1 MQRRITNSNLLTALV
16 LALALALGLAC
27 SDDDTEPT
35 GDSKVVDKD
44 GGTKEG
50 GTKEAGGDMLKPDLP
65 PPPKKKVIILHTND
79 LHDHLQGWSPN
90 ADYTPDKT
98 GDDNT
103 MGGFA
108 RLATAIAKEKK
119 DAGTTPVLTLDGGD
133 FLMGSLFTWLNTTEV
148 PTMMLMQ
155 KMGYDAIVLGNHEF
169 DWTSDGLA
177 QILTAAGKKGFKVPL
192 LCSNIKFDA
201 TDKGDDNL
209 ETVAKAG
216 VIKSKFVKTLANGL
230 KVGFFGIL
238 GKSAAGVA
246 PAAAPVTFDAAKT
259 VATKMVKELRETDK
273 VDLVVAL
280 SHSGVTGGGKA
291 GDDWQ
296 MAYDVAGID
305 VIISGHTHS
314 KLDAPLKVKNKST
327 NKETLIVQSG
337 SYGAYLGKLELT
349 VQGKV
354 VTVDKYTLVP
364 LDDKI
369 AGDTATQAAIAAY
382 IKGLDGVLKT
392 AGSTLTYN
400 APLAETTFDLTFPAF
415 KETVL
420 GNIIADSYRAV
431 LTVANPLEPVD
442 VAIESGGVIRDEV
455 LKGSTGK
462 LWFADIYRALPLGI
476 GMDQKPGYPMV
487 TFYLTGK
494 ELKEG
499 MELLHLGK
507 FIYKTNDYY
516 LQISGAQVTYDS
528 KGKLFKTVTS
538 VKVGNPGSMTEVTD
552 TKCYKVATNYYV
564 GTLLGTLSTA
574 TSGVLKVTP
583 KTMDCKTAVTDM
595 KTRVV
600 KDKNGNE
607 IKAWQALVSYLSTFS
622 DTNSNKIPDI
632 PATYSTAQGRIVEK

>member
-1 MQRRITNSNLLTALV
+1 MQRRISNSNLLVALGLT
-16 LALALALGLAC
+16 LALTLGLAC
-27 SDDDTEPT
+27 SDDD
-35 GDSKVVDKD
+35 VVDKD
-44 GGTKEG
+44 GGTKE
-50 GTKEAGGDMLKPDLP
+50 AGGDAIKPDAKPL
-65 PPPKKKVIILHTND
+65 PKKKVIILHTND
-79 LHDHLQGWSPN
+79 LHDHLQGWAPN
-90 ADYTPDKT
+90 ADYTPEKT
-98 GDDNT
+98 GDDKT
-103 MGGFA
+103 IGGFA

-119 DAGTTPVLTLDGGD
+119 DAGKTPVLTLDGGD

-155 KMGYDAIVLGNHEF
+155 KMGYDAIALGNHEF

-201 TDKGDDNL
+201 KDTGDDNL
-209 ETVAKAG
+209 EKVAKAG
-216 VIKSKFVKTLANGL
+216 GIKSKFVKELSNGL

-280 SHSGVTGGGKA
+280 SHSGVTDGGKA

-305 VIISGHTHS
+305 VIVSGHTHTQ
-314 KLDAPLKVKNKST
+314 LDKPLRVKNKST
-327 NKETLIVQSG
+327 NKETLIVQAGAYS
-337 SYGAYLGKLELT
+337 AYLGKLELT
-349 VQGKV
+349 VQGKT

-369 AGDTATQAAIAAY
+369 AGDTATQTAIKAY
-382 IKGLDGVLKT
+382 IQGLNGVLKA
-392 AGSTLTYN
+392 AGSALTYSS
-400 APLAETTFDLTFPAF
+400 PVAETAFDLTFPAY
-415 KETVL
+415 KETIL
-420 GNIIADSYRAV
+420 GNIVADSYRAV

-462 LWFADIYRALPLGI
+462 LWFADVYRALPLGI
-476 GMDQKPGYPMV
+476 GMDKKPGYPMV

-499 MELLHLGK
+499 MELLYLGK
-507 FIYKTNDYY
+507 HIYKTNDYY

-538 VKVGNPGSMTEVTD
+538 LKVGKPGSMTEVSD
-552 TKCYKVATNYYV
+552 AKCYKVATNYYV

-583 KTMDCKTAVTDM
+583 KGKDCKTTITDM

-600 KDKNGNE
+600 KDKNGQE
-607 IKAWQALVSYLSTFS
+607 IKAWQALLSYLSNFT
-622 DTNSNKIPDI
+622 DTNSNKIPDV
-632 PATYSTAQGRIVEK
+632 PAVYGKAQGRIVEK